1 MNLKFSHKILLA
13 ASGVVVLAFALFTL
27 YNDYLQ
33 RDTIK
38 QNIESSVQQA
48 GNLTA
53 SSVQNWLSGRILVL
67 ESLAQSVAHQGNQ
80 ADLPGLVDQPAFT
93 SNFQFTYVGQ
103 ANGVFTQRPDATMP
117 AGYDPRERPWYK
129 QAVNA
134 GQTML
139 TPPYKAAVGGL
150 IVTIAMP
157 VKKNGELLGVVGGDL
172 SLDSLVK
179 IINSVDSGGLGYAF
193 LVSSDGQVIV
203 SPDKDQVM
211 KNLKDIYPSSAL
223 HIEKGIQ
230 QVTLNGQ
237 ERIMSFTPVTGLPS
251 ADWYIGQSIDKE
263 KAYAPLSKFRTS
275 ALIAMF
281 IAVAAIALLLSMLI
295 RVLMRPL
302 TTMGRA
308 MQDIAQGE
316 GDLTRRL
323 VIEHKDEFGELAS
336 SFNQF
341 VERIHASISEV
352 SSATRQVHDLS
363 QRVMA
368 SSNASI
374 IGSDEQS
381 ARTNS
386 VAAAI
391 NELGAATQEIAR
403 NAADASQHA
412 SGASEQA
419 DDGRKV
425 VEQTI
430 EAMTELSQKI
440 SLSCEQIETLNAST
454 DNIGHIL
461 DVIKG
466 ISQQTNLLALN
477 AAIEAARA
485 GEAGRGFAVV
495 ADEVRNLAHRTQES
509 AEEIHKMI
517 TSLQVGSREAV
528 STMNASQVSSEESV
542 EVANQAGARLIS
554 VTQRIEEIDGMNQS
568 VAAATEEQTAV
579 VETLNVDINQINLST
594 SKVWSTSTKPLKI
607 AMRCRSRPV
616 ASSNWSTASR
626 FEARTAVTSYPQAW
640 RSKRQACFAFRVSR

>member
-33 RDTIK
+33 RNTIK
-38 QNIESSVQQA
+38 QNIESSVEQA

-53 SSVQNWLSGRILVL
+53 SSVQNWLSGRILIL
-67 ESLAQSVAHQGNQ
+67 ESLAQNVAHQGSE

-103 ANGVFTQRPDATMP
+103 ANGVFTQRPDAKMP
-117 AGYDPRERPWYK
+117 EGYDPRQRPWYK
-129 QAVNA
+129 QAVSA

-139 TPPYKAAVGGL
+139 TPPYMAAVGGL

-157 VKKNGELLGVVGGDL
+157 VKKDGQLLGVAGGDL
-172 SLDSLVK
+172 SLDSLVS

-193 LVSSDGQVIV
+193 LVSGDGQVIV

-211 KNLKDIYPSSAL
+211 KNLRDIYPSSSL
-223 HIEKGIQ
+223 SVERGIQ
-230 QVTLNGQ
+230 DVTLNGN

-251 ADWYIGQSIDKE
+251 ADWYIGQSLDKK

-275 ALIAMF
+275 AVIAMLV
-281 IAVAAIALLLSMLI
+281 AVAAIAALLGLLI
-295 RVLMRPL
+295 QVLMRPL
-302 TTMGRA
+302 NTMSRA
-308 MQDIAQGE
+308 MHDIAQGE

-323 VIEHKDEFGELAS
+323 AIESKDEFGDLAGA
-336 SFNQF
+336 FNQF

-363 QRVMA
+363 QRVMT

-374 IGSDEQS
+374 AGSDEQS

-425 VEQTI
+425 VELTI
-430 EAMTELSQKI
+430 QAMTELSQKI
-440 SLSCEQIETLNAST
+440 SLSCAQIEILNAST

-528 STMNASQVSSEESV
+528 STMNASQASSEESV

-579 VETLNVDINQINLST
+579 VETLNVDINQINLLNQQGVVNLNET
-594 SKVWSTSTKPLKI
+594 LKDCD
-607 AMRCRSRPV
+607 ALSQQ
-616 ASSNWSTASR
+616 ASR
-626 FEARTAVTSYPQAW
+626 LKQLVDSF
-640 RSKRQACFAFRVSR
+640 KI

>member
-13 ASGVVVLAFALFTL
+13 ASGVVVLAFAFFTL

-33 RDTIK
+33 RNTIN
-38 QNIESSVQQA
+38 QNIEKSVQQA

-53 SSVQNWLSGRILVL
+53 SSVQNWLAGRILLL
-67 ESLAQSVAHQGNQ
+67 ENLAQNIAHQGNQ
-80 ADLPGLVDQPAFT
+80 ADLAGLVDQPALT

-103 ANGVFTQRPDATMP
+103 TNGVFTQRPDAKMP
-117 AGYDPRERPWYK
+117 DGYDPRQRPWYK
-129 QAVNA
+129 EAVSN
-134 GQTML
+134 GKTML
-139 TPPYKAAVGGL
+139 TAPYMAAVGGL

-157 VKKNGELLGVVGGDL
+157 VNKDSQLLGVVGGDL

-193 LVSSDGQVIV
+193 LVSGDGQVIV
-203 SPDKDQVM
+203 SPEHDQVM
-211 KNLKDIYPSSAL
+211 KNLKDIYPSSSL
-223 HIEKGIQ
+223 KIEKGIQ

-237 ERIMSFTPVTGLPS
+237 ERIISFTPVTGLPS
-251 ADWYIGQSIDKE
+251 ADWYIGQSLDKD
-263 KAYAPLSKFRTS
+263 KAYLPLSKFRTS
-275 ALIAMF
+275 AIIAMLIA
-281 IAVAAIALLLSMLI
+281 VVAIALLLSLLI
-295 RVLMRPL
+295 KVLMRPL
-302 TTMGRA
+302 VTMGRA

-323 VIEHKDEFGELAS
+323 VIEHKDEFGEMAG
-336 SFNQF
+336 SFNLF

-363 QRVMA
+363 ERVMA

-430 EAMTELSQKI
+430 LAMSELSQKI
-440 SLSCEQIETLNAST
+440 SVSCAQIETLNAST

-528 STMNASQVSSEESV
+528 STMNASQASSEESV
-542 EVANQAGARLIS
+542 EVANQAGERLIS
-554 VTQRIEEIDGMNQS
+554 VTKRIEEIDGMNQS

-579 VETLNVDINQINLST
+579 VETLNVDINQINLLNQQGVVNLT
-594 SKVWSTSTKPLKI
+594 ETLKDCD
-607 AMRCRSRPV
+607 ALSQQ
-616 ASSNWSTASR
+616 ASR
-626 FEARTAVTSYPQAW
+626 LKQLVDSF
-640 RSKRQACFAFRVSR
+640 KI

>member
-33 RDTIK
+33 RNTIN

-67 ESLAQSVAHQGNQ
+67 ESLAQNVAYQGSQ
-80 ADLPGLVDQPAFT
+80 ADLPGLVDQPVFT

-103 ANGVFTQRPDATMP
+103 ANGVFTQRPDAKMP
-117 AGYDPRERPWYK
+117 EGYDPRERPWYK
-129 QAVNA
+129 QAVSA
-134 GQTML
+134 GKTML
-139 TPPYKAAVGGL
+139 TPPYMAAVGGL

-157 VKKNGELLGVVGGDL
+157 VKKDGQLLGVVGGDL

-193 LVSSDGQVIV
+193 LVSGDGQVIV

-223 HIEKGIQ
+223 KIQKGIQ
-230 QVTLNGQ
+230 EVQLNGQ
-237 ERIMSFTPVTGLPS
+237 ERIISFTPVTGLPS
-251 ADWYIGQSIDKE
+251 ADWYIGQSLDKE

-281 IAVAAIALLLSMLI
+281 IAVAAIALLLSLLI
-295 RVLMRPL
+295 QVLMRPL

-323 VIEHKDEFGELAS
+323 VIENKDEFGELAS

-363 QRVMA
+363 ERVMA

-430 EAMTELSQKI
+430 QAMTELSRKI
-440 SLSCEQIETLNAST
+440 SVSCEQIETLNAST

-528 STMNASQVSSEESV
+528 STMNASQISSEDSV
-542 EVANQAGARLIS
+542 DVANQAGARLIS

-579 VETLNVDINQINLST
+579 VETLNVDINQINLLNQQGVVNLNET
-594 SKVWSTSTKPLKI
+594 LKDCD
-607 AMRCRSRPV
+607 ALSQQ
-616 ASSNWSTASR
+616 ASR
-626 FEARTAVTSYPQAW
+626 LKQLVDSF
-640 RSKRQACFAFRVSR
+640 KI

>member
-33 RDTIK
+33 RNTIK
-38 QNIESSVQQA
+38 QNIESSVEQA

-53 SSVQNWLSGRILVL
+53 SSVQNWLGGRILIL
-67 ESLAQSVAHQGNQ
+67 ESLAQNVAHQGSE
-80 ADLPGLVDQPAFT
+80 ADLPGLIDQPAFT

-103 ANGVFTQRPDATMP
+103 VNGVFTQRPDAKMP
-117 AGYDPRERPWYK
+117 EGYDPRQRPWYK
-129 QAVNA
+129 QAVST

-139 TPPYKAAVGGL
+139 TPPYMAAVGGL

-157 VKKNGELLGVVGGDL
+157 VKKDGQLLGVAGGDL
-172 SLDSLVK
+172 SLDSLVS

-193 LVSSDGQVIV
+193 LVSGDGQVIV

-211 KNLKDIYPSSAL
+211 KNLKDIYPSSSL
-223 HIEKGIQ
+223 RVERGIQ
-230 QVTLNGQ
+230 DVTLNGN

-251 ADWYIGQSIDKE
+251 ADWYIGQSLDKK

-275 ALIAMF
+275 AVIAMLV
-281 IAVAAIALLLSMLI
+281 AVAAIAALLGLLI
-295 RVLMRPL
+295 QVLMRPL
-302 TTMGRA
+302 NTMSRA
-308 MQDIAQGE
+308 MHDIAQGE

-323 VIEHKDEFGELAS
+323 AIESKDEFGDLAGA
-336 SFNQF
+336 FNQF

-363 QRVMA
+363 QRVMT

-374 IGSDEQS
+374 AGSDEQS

-425 VEQTI
+425 VELTI
-430 EAMTELSQKI
+430 QAMTELSQKI
-440 SLSCEQIETLNAST
+440 SLSCAQIEILNAST

-528 STMNASQVSSEESV
+528 STMNASQASSEESV

-579 VETLNVDINQINLST
+579 VETLNVDINQINLLNQQGVVNLNET
-594 SKVWSTSTKPLKI
+594 LKDCD
-607 AMRCRSRPV
+607 ALSQQ
-616 ASSNWSTASR
+616 ASR
-626 FEARTAVTSYPQAW
+626 LKQLVDSF
-640 RSKRQACFAFRVSR
+640 KI

>member
-203 SPDKDQVM
+203 SPDKEQII
-211 KNLKDIYPSSAL
+211 KNLKDIYPSSAV

-579 VETLNVDINQINLST
+579 VETLNVDINQINLLNQQGVVNLNET
-594 SKVWSTSTKPLKI
+594 LKDCD
-607 AMRCRSRPV
+607 ALSQQ
-616 ASSNWSTASR
+616 ASR
-626 FEARTAVTSYPQAW
+626 LKQLVDSF
-640 RSKRQACFAFRVSR
+640 KI

>member
-53 SSVQNWLSGRILVL
+53 SSVQNWLGGRILVL
-67 ESLAQSVAHQGNQ
+67 ESLAQNVAHQGNQ

-157 VKKNGELLGVVGGDL
+157 VKKNGGLLGVVGGDL

-579 VETLNVDINQINLST
+579 VETLNVDINQINLLNQQGVVNLNET
-594 SKVWSTSTKPLKI
+594 LKDCD
-607 AMRCRSRPV
+607 ALSQQ
-616 ASSNWSTASR
+616 ASR
-626 FEARTAVTSYPQAW
+626 LKQLVDSFKV
-640 RSKRQACFAFRVSR
+640 

>member
-33 RDTIK
+33 RSTIR
-38 QNIESSVQQA
+38 QNLESSVQQA
-48 GNLTA
+48 GDLTA
-53 SSVQNWLSGRILVL
+53 SSVQNWLGGRILVL
-67 ESLAQSVAHQGNQ
+67 ENLAQNVAHQGSK
-80 ADLPGLVDQPAFT
+80 ADYPGLVDQPALT

-103 ANGVFTQRPDATMP
+103 TDGTFTQRPDAKMP
-117 AGYDPRERPWYK
+117 DGYDPRQRPWYK
-129 QAVNA
+129 SAVVA
-134 GQTML
+134 DKTML
-139 TPPYKAAVGGL
+139 TPPYMASVGGL
-150 IVTIAMP
+150 VVTIALP
-157 VKKNGELLGVVGGDL
+157 VKSNGQLLGVVGGDL
-172 SLDSLVK
+172 SLETLVK
-179 IINSVDSGGLGYAF
+179 IINSVDFGGIGQAF
-193 LVSSDGQVIV
+193 LVSGDGQVIV

-211 KNLKDIYPSSAL
+211 KNLKDLYPNSGL
-223 HIEKGIQ
+223 RITKGIQ
-230 QVTLNGQ
+230 EVTLNNQ
-237 ERIMSFTPVTGLPS
+237 ERIISFTPVVGLPS
-251 ADWYIGQSIDKE
+251 ADWYIGLSIDRD

-275 ALIAMF
+275 ALIAML
-281 IAVAAIALLLSMLI
+281 IAVVAIAVLLTLLI
-295 RVLMRPL
+295 QFLMRPL

-323 VIEHKDEFGELAS
+323 TIENKDEFGELAG

-363 QRVMA
+363 QRVMN

-419 DDGRKV
+419 DDGRQV
-425 VEQTI
+425 VEKTI
-430 EAMTELSQKI
+430 LAMTELSQKI
-440 SLSCEQIETLNAST
+440 SLSCTQIETLNAST

-528 STMNASQVSSEESV
+528 TTMNASQVSSEESV
-542 EVANQAGARLIS
+542 EVANQAGARLVS
-554 VTQRIEEIDGMNQS
+554 VTQRITEIDGMNQS

-579 VETLNVDINQINLST
+579 VETLNVDINQINLLNQQGVANLNET
-594 SKVWSTSTKPLKI
+594 LKDCD
-607 AMRCRSRPV
+607 AL
-616 ASSNWSTASR
+616 AQ
-626 FEARTAVTSYPQAW
+626 QAG
-640 RSKRQACFAFRVSR
+640 RLKQLVDSFRI

>member
-33 RDTIK
+33 RNTIN

-67 ESLAQSVAHQGNQ
+67 ESLAQNVAYQGSQ
-80 ADLPGLVDQPAFT
+80 ADLPGLVDQPVFT

-103 ANGVFTQRPDATMP
+103 ANGVFTQRPDAKMP
-117 AGYDPRERPWYK
+117 EGYDPRERPWYK
-129 QAVNA
+129 QAVSA
-134 GQTML
+134 GKTML
-139 TPPYKAAVGGL
+139 TPPYMAAVGGL

-157 VKKNGELLGVVGGDL
+157 VKKDGQLLGVVGGDL

-193 LVSSDGQVIV
+193 LVSGDGQVIV

-223 HIEKGIQ
+223 KIQKGIQ
-230 QVTLNGQ
+230 EVQLNGQ
-237 ERIMSFTPVTGLPS
+237 ERIISFTPVTGLPS
-251 ADWYIGQSIDKE
+251 ADWYIGQSLDKE

-281 IAVAAIALLLSMLI
+281 IAVAAIALLLSLLI
-295 RVLMRPL
+295 QVLMRPL

-323 VIEHKDEFGELAS
+323 VIENKDEFGELAS

-363 QRVMA
+363 ERVMA

-425 VEQTI
+425 VELTI
-430 EAMTELSQKI
+430 QAMTELSRKI
-440 SLSCEQIETLNAST
+440 SVSCEQIETLNAST

-528 STMNASQVSSEESV
+528 STMNASQISSEDSV

-579 VETLNVDINQINLST
+579 VETLNVDINQINLLNQQGVVNLNET
-594 SKVWSTSTKPLKI
+594 LKDCD
-607 AMRCRSRPV
+607 ALSQQ
-616 ASSNWSTASR
+616 ASR
-626 FEARTAVTSYPQAW
+626 LKQLVDSF
-640 RSKRQACFAFRVSR
+640 KI

>member
-33 RDTIK
+33 RNTIN

-67 ESLAQSVAHQGNQ
+67 ESLAQNVAYQGSQ
-80 ADLPGLVDQPAFT
+80 ADLPGLVDQPVFT

-103 ANGVFTQRPDATMP
+103 ANGVFTQRPDAKMP
-117 AGYDPRERPWYK
+117 EGYDPRERPWYK
-129 QAVNA
+129 QAVSA
-134 GQTML
+134 GKTML
-139 TPPYKAAVGGL
+139 TPPYMAAVGGL

-157 VKKNGELLGVVGGDL
+157 VKKDAQLLGVVGGDL

-193 LVSSDGQVIV
+193 LVSGDGQVIV

-211 KNLKDIYPSSAL
+211 KNLKDIYPSSTL
-223 HIEKGIQ
+223 KIQKGIQ
-230 QVTLNGQ
+230 EVQLNGQ
-237 ERIMSFTPVTGLPS
+237 ERIISFTPVTGLPS
-251 ADWYIGQSIDKE
+251 ADWYIGQSLDKE

-281 IAVAAIALLLSMLI
+281 IAVAAIALLLSLLI
-295 RVLMRPL
+295 QVLMRPL

-323 VIEHKDEFGELAS
+323 VIENKDEFGELAS

-363 QRVMA
+363 ERVMA

-412 SGASEQA
+412 SGVSEQA

-425 VEQTI
+425 VELTI
-430 EAMTELSQKI
+430 QAMTELSRKI
-440 SLSCEQIETLNAST
+440 SVSCEQIETLNAST

-528 STMNASQVSSEESV
+528 STMNASQISSEDSV

-579 VETLNVDINQINLST
+579 VETLNVDINQINLLNQQGVVNLNET
-594 SKVWSTSTKPLKI
+594 LKDCD
-607 AMRCRSRPV
+607 ALSQQ
-616 ASSNWSTASR
+616 ASR
-626 FEARTAVTSYPQAW
+626 LKQLVDSF
-640 RSKRQACFAFRVSR
+640 KI

>member
-33 RDTIK
+33 RNTIK
-38 QNIESSVQQA
+38 QNIESSVEQA

-53 SSVQNWLSGRILVL
+53 SSVQNWLSGRILIL
-67 ESLAQSVAHQGNQ
+67 ESLAQNVAHQGSE
-80 ADLPGLVDQPAFT
+80 ADFPGLVDQPAFT

-103 ANGVFTQRPDATMP
+103 ANGVFTQRPDAKMP
-117 AGYDPRERPWYK
+117 EGYDPRQRPWYK
-129 QAVNA
+129 QAVSA

-139 TPPYKAAVGGL
+139 TPPYMAAVGGL

-157 VKKNGELLGVVGGDL
+157 VKKDGQLLGVAGGDL
-172 SLDSLVK
+172 SLDSLVS

-193 LVSSDGQVIV
+193 LVSGDGQVIV

-211 KNLKDIYPSSAL
+211 KNLKDIYPSSSL
-223 HIEKGIQ
+223 RVERGIQ
-230 QVTLNGQ
+230 DVTLNGN

-251 ADWYIGQSIDKE
+251 ADWYIGQSLDKK

-275 ALIAMF
+275 AVIAMLV
-281 IAVAAIALLLSMLI
+281 AVAAIAALLGLLI
-295 RVLMRPL
+295 QVLMRPL
-302 TTMGRA
+302 NTMSRA
-308 MQDIAQGE
+308 MHDIAQGE

-323 VIEHKDEFGELAS
+323 AIESKDEFGDLAGA
-336 SFNQF
+336 FNQF

-363 QRVMA
+363 QRVMT

-374 IGSDEQS
+374 AGSDEQS

-425 VEQTI
+425 VELTI
-430 EAMTELSQKI
+430 QAMTELSQKI
-440 SLSCEQIETLNAST
+440 SLSCAQIEILNAST

-528 STMNASQVSSEESV
+528 STMNASQASSEESV

-579 VETLNVDINQINLST
+579 VETLNVDINQINLLNQQGVVNLNET
-594 SKVWSTSTKPLKI
+594 LKDCD
-607 AMRCRSRPV
+607 ALSQQ
-616 ASSNWSTASR
+616 ASR
-626 FEARTAVTSYPQAW
+626 LKQLVDSF
-640 RSKRQACFAFRVSR
+640 KI